1 MLKVRPKLK
10 VLIVDD
16 SELNREMCI
25 RDRCRDVDYFE
36 YINVLKDMRN
46 VSQ

>member
-1 MLKVRPKLK
+1 MDVKKSVWQ
-10 VLIVDD
+10 
-16 SELNREMCI
+16 E
-25 RDRCRDVDYFE
+25 CRDVDCFE